1 MNENYILGVKVLS
14 VVTRLQLL
22 NSETL
27 LQNTDNTNK
36 LRNVNAIR

>member
-27 LQNTDNTNK
+27 LQNTGNTNK